1 MDGCCHRCRYPEQG
15 NGKYSE
21 QRHGN
26 VVEAAA
32 CSEGEQS
39 RRDLGRLKLKGYV
52 RVEGAVLFDSA
63 ALIVGGCSPPINDI
77 LRLCRRIGLMTM
89 CCTGSAK
96 YTIC

>member
-15 NGKYSE
+15 NGKCSE

-26 VVEAAA
+26 VVEAAS

-52 RVEGAVLFDSA
+52 RAEGAVLLFDSA

-77 LRLCRRIGLMTM
+77 LRLNILD
-89 CCTGSAK
+89 
-96 YTIC
+96 